1 MMVKFNAAPK
11 MLFSLACLLIA
22 GCNAPFGTSIPEPG
36 PMVQESFKAFANDAT
51 QRLGL
56 SFGRSGY
63 HAGSEHKQ
71 GEEAHYVPETDGAHY
86 LKDGMEA
93 SFSIH
98 VHSHTPGQPIASEFI
113 NLEFVTRDKDKGP
126 WLLVLD
132 DGFLYSMQV
141 ESERSTLPFGIEAGI
156 KQAFGRDVIEYD
168 DWLEDQRQK
177 ASQSAQQPLVK
188 K

>member
-11 MLFSLACLLIA
+11 MLVSLICLLIA
-22 GCNAPFGTSIPEPG
+22 GCNTPFGTSIPAPG
-36 PMVQESFKAFANDAT
+36 PQVQESYKAFANEAT
-51 QRLGL
+51 RRLGL

-63 HAGSEHKQ
+63 HAGWEHKQ
-71 GEEAHYVPETDGAHY
+71 GEEAHYLPETDGAHY
-86 LKDGMEA
+86 LQDGMEA

-98 VHSHTPGQPIASEFI
+98 LHSHPPGQPITSEFI

-132 DGFLYSMQV
+132 DGFLYSMQD

-177 ASQSAQQPLVK
+177 ASQSAQQPIVK
-188 K
+188 N